1 MSDSE
6 PNINEADESNGSPNI
21 HPITWDDQ
29 NRLGID
35 ECNQLYWN
43 GKQVEIKKRLQLTT
57 FERILAMVG
66 IFGAFLWRGRH
77 SGWRV
82 YAIL

>member
-6 PNINEADESNGSPNI
+6 PNINEADESNGSPDI

-43 GKQVEIKKRLQLTT
+43 GKQVEIKKRLQ
-57 FERILAMVG
+57 
-66 IFGAFLWRGRH
+66 
-77 SGWRV
+77 
-82 YAIL
+82 